1 MFTVAYLKL
10 HLPSVS
16 MSILPL
22 HEALIPHQPIV
33 IPLSCGCLCLFPP
46 SFLGCAIAIA
56 TATVHTL
63 RSERRMLPVV
73 ASENETC
80 LVPSVLLL

>member
-22 HEALIPHQPIV
+22 HEALTPHQPIE

-46 SFLGCAIAIA
+46 SFLGCAIA
-56 TATVHTL
+56 TVHTL
-63 RSERRMLPVV
+63 RSERLTLPVV

>member
-10 HLPSVS
+10 HLLSVS

-46 SFLGCAIAIA
+46 SFLGCAIATA
-56 TATVHTL
+56 TAHTL
-63 RSERRMLPVV
+63 RSEHLTLPVV